1 MIGKRKKLIDK
12 LKERYKLVV
21 LNDDTFEEKASFNAS
36 LWYLFIGGAT
46 FAILLIVLTILM
58 VKFTPLREYV
68 SGISEA
74 SSKKDIVDAYIK
86 VDSLEE
92 LANANRVYLKNLKN
106 IIDGKLPKEEHK
118 KPNSDNS
125 KATDSIKLNQKIS
138 KEERELRK
146 LIESEG
152 KFDLNA
158 EENTSD
164 NSGIA
169 SYSFFSPLR
178 GKISDEFDPKIQHYG
193 IDITARKNENIKSTL
208 DGTVVFSNFTSE
220 TGYVIAVQHRNNLIS
235 IYKHCSVL
243 LKKVGSFVRAGEVI
257 AVVGNTGEYTTGPH
271 LHFELWF
278 NGTAVNP
285 KNYMTF

>member
-1 MIGKRKKLIDK
+1 MAGKRKKLIDK
-12 LKERYKLVV
+12 LKERYKLVI

-36 LWYLFIGGAT
+36 LWYLIIGSAT
-46 FAILLIVLTILM
+46 FAILLILLTIIT

-68 SGISEA
+68 SGVTDA
-74 SSKKDIVDAYIK
+74 GSKKDIIDTYSK

-106 IIDGKLPKEEHK
+106 IIEGKTPDAGGTKPPK
-118 KPNSDNS
+118 DIS

-158 EENTSD
+158 DDKTERS
-164 NSGIA
+164 SIA
-169 SYSFFSPLR
+169 SYTFFNPLR
-178 GKISDEFDPKIQHYG
+178 GRITEEFDPKIQHYG
-193 IDITARKNENIKSTL
+193 TDVTSKKNENVKATL
-208 DGTVVFSNFTSE
+208 DGTVFFANFTSE
-220 TGYVIAVQHRNNLIS
+220 TGYVIAVQHRNNLVS

-257 AVVGNTGEYTTGPH
+257 AVVGNSGEFTTGPH

-278 NGTAVNP
+278 NGTAVDP

>member
-1 MIGKRKKLIDK
+1 MSKRKKLIDK
-12 LKERYKLVV
+12 LREKYKLVI

-36 LWYLFIGGAT
+36 LWYLIIGAAT
-46 FAILLIVLTILM
+46 FAILLIILTITAIR
-58 VKFTPLREYV
+58 FTPLREYLSV
-68 SGISEA
+68 TDA
-74 SSKKDIVDAYIK
+74 TSKKEIIDAYSK
-86 VDSLEE
+86 VDSLEM
-92 LANANRVYLKNLKN
+92 LADANKIYLNNLKN
-106 IIDGKLPKEEHK
+106 IINGKVPETGKT
-118 KPNSDNS
+118 KPVDDKS

-158 EENTSD
+158 SD
-164 NSGIA
+164 NRTEKSGIA

-178 GKISDEFDPKIQHYG
+178 GKITDEFDSKIQHYG
-193 IDITARKNENIKSTL
+193 IDITSRQNESIKATL
-208 DGTVVFSNFTSE
+208 DGTIFFSNFTSE
-220 TGYVIAVQHRNNLIS
+220 TGYVIAIQHSNNLVS

-257 AVVGNTGEYTTGPH
+257 AIVGNSGEFTTGPH

>member
-1 MIGKRKKLIDK
+1 MGKRKKLIDK
-12 LKERYKLVV
+12 LKERYKLVI
-21 LNDDTFEEKASFNAS
+21 LNEETFEENASFNAS
-36 LWYLFIGGAT
+36 LWYLIIGGAT
-46 FAILLIVLTILM
+46 FAILLIVLTI
-58 VKFTPLREYV
+58 VTIKFTPLREYV
-68 SGISEA
+68 SGVTDA
-74 SSKKDIVDAYIK
+74 SSKKDIIDAYTK
-86 VDSLEE
+86 VDSLEQQ
-92 LANANRVYLKNLKN
+92 ANANKVYLKNLKN
-106 IIDGKLPKEEHK
+106 IIEGKVGSAGEV
-118 KPNSDNS
+118 KPDKNMS

-158 EENTSD
+158 EDKTTEK
-164 NSGIA
+164 SGIA

-178 GKISDEFDPKIQHYG
+178 GKTSDEFDPKIQHYG
-193 IDITARKNENIKSTL
+193 IDITSRKNENVKATL
-208 DGTVVFSNFTSE
+208 DGTIVFANFTSE
-220 TGYVIAVQHRNNLIS
+220 TGYVVAVQHRNNLVS

-257 AVVGNTGEYTTGPH
+257 AVVGNSGELTTGPH

-285 KNYMTF
+285 KNYMAF

>member
-1 MIGKRKKLIDK
+1 MAGKRKKLIDK
-12 LKERYKLVV
+12 LKERYKLVI

-36 LWYLFIGGAT
+36 LWYLIIGSAT
-46 FAILLIVLTILM
+46 FAILLIMLTIVT

-68 SGISEA
+68 SGVTDA
-74 SSKKDIVDAYIK
+74 SSKKDIIDTYGK
-86 VDSLEE
+86 VDSLEQ
-92 LANANRVYLKNLKN
+92 LANANRVYLKNLKD
-106 IIDGKLPKEEHK
+106 IIEGKTPDAGETKRDK
-118 KPNSDNS
+118 DIS

-158 EENTSD
+158 DDKTEKS
-164 NSGIA
+164 SIA
-169 SYSFFSPLR
+169 SYTFFNPLR
-178 GKISDEFDPKIQHYG
+178 GRITEEFDPKIQHYG
-193 IDITARKNENIKSTL
+193 TDITSKKNENVKATL
-208 DGTVVFSNFTSE
+208 DGTVFFANFTSE
-220 TGYVIAVQHRNNLIS
+220 TGYVIAVQHRNNLVS

-257 AVVGNTGEYTTGPH
+257 AVVGNSGEFTTGPH

>member
-1 MIGKRKKLIDK
+1 MGKRKKLIDK
-12 LKERYKLVV
+12 FKERYKLVI
-21 LNDDTFEEKASFNAS
+21 LNDETFEEKASFNAS
-36 LWYLFIGGAT
+36 LWYLIIGGAT
-46 FAILLIVLTILM
+46 FAILLIVLTI
-58 VKFTPLREYV
+58 VTIRFTPLREYL
-68 SGISEA
+68 SGVTDT
-74 SSKKDIVDAYIK
+74 SSKKDIIDTYSK
-86 VDSLEE
+86 VDSLEQQ
-92 LANANRVYLKNLKN
+92 ANANRIYLKNLKN
-106 IIDGKLPKEEHK
+106 IIEGKVSNGEQTKRVK
-118 KPNSDNS
+118 DVS

-138 KEERELRK
+138 KEESELRK

-158 EENTSD
+158 EDDSPEKY
-164 NSGIA
+164 GIA

-178 GKISDEFDPKIQHYG
+178 GNVTDDFDLKIQHYG
-193 IDITARKNENIKSTL
+193 IDITSRKNENVKATL
-208 DGTVVFSNFTSE
+208 DGTIVFANFTSE
-220 TGYVIAVQHRNNLIS
+220 TGYVVAVQHRNNLVS

-257 AVVGNTGEYTTGPH
+257 AVVGNSGELTTGSH